1 MPLGIRLDRPSAVGD
16 EGRPRGTSLTI
27 SALVVVGVMV
37 GAGVLVGRPFIFTS
51 YALLVG
57 LMTAGVAL
65 LGRDRLAPTVIGHL
79 CFLPPAVIL
88 SMLVVYTLTLGLT
101 VPGLPF
107 LVAGGLLAMFGVAA
121 GWNDA
126 FDAETI
132 QHTLASSAI
141 SYVFWLGTLVVLFVL
156 ALLWVAARE
165 LVSAL
170 TGGAGPTVAAFG
182 LLALLGTATAC
193 LYVAVWSLPAIQLTP
208 VDRRDVA
215 RERYRLLKRRIMF
228 ATIGSWGGVVLLVLW
243 LATGTLGPVLQ
254 LFAAPLRVI
263 ASVTAIPLASV
274 AGLSLLV
281 ATASWAT
288 RRATGGFDNA
298 STQTVG
304 AAIAAVC
311 YTVTLLLAAPLL
323 VYLAL
328 FSGGLV
334 AGLFVA
340 PLFIYVFLTIV
351 FGLLAVGLVPE
362 RAGPSAFAAA
372 GLVAI
377 GIGAG
382 LAGFQSVFVFAAVAG
397 GLVAWDVGTYG
408 LGLTAELGHIPLTRR
423 LELYHGVVAVGVGI
437 LGVGLLTLVDF
448 ARRSVAAGV
457 GTPLAMGVA
466 VIGVILLLLPLR
478 G

>member
-27 SALVVVGVMV
+27 SAVIVVGVMV
-37 GAGVLVGRPFIFTS
+37 AAGFLVGRPFVFTS

-57 LMTAGVAL
+57 LMTAGFAL
-65 LGRDRLAPTVIGHL
+65 LRRDRLGPTVIGHL
-79 CFLPPAVIL
+79 CFLPAAVIL
-88 SMLVVYTLTLGLT
+88 SMLVVFTLTLGLA
-101 VPGLPF
+101 VPGLGF
-107 LVAGGLLAMFGVAA
+107 LVGGGLLAMFGVAA

-126 FDAETI
+126 FDTETI
-132 QHTLASSAI
+132 QQTLVSSAI

-156 ALLWVAARE
+156 ALLWVAADE

-170 TGGAGPTVAAFG
+170 TGGAGPMLAAFG
-182 LLALLGTATAC
+182 LLLLLGTAAAC

-208 VDRRDVA
+208 VHKREAA
-215 RERYRLLKRRIMF
+215 RERYRLLKRRILF
-228 ATIGSWGGVVLLVLW
+228 ATIGVWGAVLLLVLW
-243 LATGTLGPVLQ
+243 LATGTLSPVLQ
-254 LFAAPLRVI
+254 VFAAPLRVI
-263 ASVTAIPLASV
+263 ASVMAIPLASV
-274 AGLSLLV
+274 AGLSVLI

-288 RRATGGFDNA
+288 RRATAGFDTV
-298 STQTVG
+298 STRTVG

-311 YTVTLLLAAPLL
+311 YTVVLTVAIPLL
-323 VYLAL
+323 VYFAL
-328 FSGGLV
+328 FQV
-334 AGLFVA
+334 VMAAGVFVA
-340 PLFIYVFLTIV
+340 PLFVYVVLVIV
-351 FGLLAVGLVPE
+351 LGLLSVGLVPE

-377 GIGAG
+377 GVGAG
-382 LAGFQSVFVFAAVAG
+382 LAGFRSVFVFAAVAG
-397 GLVAWDVGTYG
+397 GLVVWDVGTYG
-408 LGLTAELGHIPLTRR
+408 LGLTAELGHIPSTRR
-423 LELYHGVVAVGVGI
+423 LELYHGVVAVGVGV

-448 ARRSVAAGV
+448 ARRSLAAGI